1 MFDFITYDDPSHG
14 YVNYVNQSTAE
25 SLGILKQQNG
35 KLYMGADH
43 TNVASGRGRNSIRV
57 SSKAVYNH
65 GLFILDMDH
74 IPDNQC
80 GTWPAFWTFGPNWPN
95 SGEIDIIEG
104 ANGQTGNAMTL
115 HTGPNCSIINT
126 HDFTG
131 YIKTSDCDTHADNGC
146 QIKIDSPQTYGSGF
160 NDIGGGVYATEW
172 TSDFISIW
180 FFPRSNIPSD
190 ITNGNPDPTSWT
202 LPVAKFSGCDIDTHF
217 INHNIIFDITFC
229 GDWAGNVWQ
238 YDAVCIDKASTCED
252 YVQNNPDVFKDV
264 YWLINSLKVYGN
276 NNTMIV

>member
-1 MFDFITYDDPSHG
+1 MNLSTLTIITLLVSTAHAAYQLVDNYSPSKFASMFDFITYDDPSHG

-104 ANGQTGNAMTL
+104 L
-115 HTGPNCSIINT
+115 HS
-126 HDFTG
+126 F
-131 YIKTSDCDTHADNGC
+131 Y
-146 QIKIDSPQTYGSGF
+146 
-160 NDIGGGVYATEW
+160 
-172 TSDFISIW
+172 
-180 FFPRSNIPSD
+180 PSFY
-190 ITNGNPDPTSWT
+190 P
-202 LPVAKFSGCDIDTHF
+202 
-217 INHNIIFDITFC
+217 
-229 GDWAGNVWQ
+229 
-238 YDAVCIDKASTCED
+238 
-252 YVQNNPDVFKDV
+252 
-264 YWLINSLKVYGN
+264 
-276 NNTMIV
+276 